1 MDDQQALAEVKRL
14 AIARRVSFTKHAYDR
29 MRERGAVVAD
39 VLAALSSATRAQHET
54 GYKYRVTGGVDRDG
68 DELSVI
74 VAIEADLLVVTIF

>member
-1 MDDQQALAEVKRL
+1 MWTISKRSPRSNGWRL
-14 AIARRVSFTKHAYDR
+14 HDACRSRSTHTI
-29 MRERGAVVAD
+29 ECEN
-39 VLAALSSATRAQHET
+39 AALLSATRAQHET